1 MKHPL
6 SIQLHNSFQKWE
18 VCLSTIAGYIEW
30 FARGFAFYIKNWA
43 GHMVLLVEKTT
54 GNFPASTF
62 IGPRDLKHVDLLH
75 IWIIPGLFL
84 SIDSLNSI

>member
-1 MKHPL
+1 
-6 SIQLHNSFQKWE
+6 
-18 VCLSTIAGYIEW
+18 
-30 FARGFAFYIKNWA
+30 
-43 GHMVLLVEKTT
+43 MVLLVEKTT

-62 IGPRDLKHVDLLH
+62 IGSRDLKRADLLH